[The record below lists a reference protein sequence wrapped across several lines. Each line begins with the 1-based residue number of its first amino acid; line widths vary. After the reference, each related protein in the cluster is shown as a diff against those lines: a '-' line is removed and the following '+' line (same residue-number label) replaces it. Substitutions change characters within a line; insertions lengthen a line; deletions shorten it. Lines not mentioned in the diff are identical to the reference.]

1 MKLTKEFYS
10 RDAREVARELL
21 GKVIVHKVDGVT
33 LKGKIVETEAYIGAI
48 DKASHAFG
56 GKRTERLE
64 PLYGEPGITYVYFIY
79 GKYFC
84 FNVITGK
91 KEVPEGVLIRAVEPL
106 EGIEKMSKLRFNKP
120 LKDLTKMQKK
130 NLTSGPSKFCMAF
143 NIDKHNNMENLCE
156 DKLYIEQYNDEEQFT
171 IVEAKRVGIDYAEEA
186 KDFLW
191 RYYIDESSWVSLRKK

>member
-1 MKLTKEFYS
+1 MKLTREFYS
-10 RDAREVARELL
+10 RDAREVAKELL

-33 LKGKIVETEAYIGAI
+33 LKGKIVETEAYIGSI
-48 DKASHAFG
+48 DKACHAFG

-64 PLYGEPGITYVYFIY
+64 PLYGESGITYVYFIY

-106 EGIEKMSKLRFNKP
+106 EGIEQMAKLRFNKS
-120 LKDLTKMQKK
+120 LKDLTKTQKK

-143 NIDKHNNMENLCE
+143 NIDKRSNMQDLCE
-156 DKLYIEQYNDEEQFT
+156 DKLYIEQYTEEEQFT
-171 IVEAKRVGIDYAEEA
+171 LIEAKRVGIDYAEEA

-191 RYYIDESSWVSLRKK
+191 RYYIDESIWVSLRKK